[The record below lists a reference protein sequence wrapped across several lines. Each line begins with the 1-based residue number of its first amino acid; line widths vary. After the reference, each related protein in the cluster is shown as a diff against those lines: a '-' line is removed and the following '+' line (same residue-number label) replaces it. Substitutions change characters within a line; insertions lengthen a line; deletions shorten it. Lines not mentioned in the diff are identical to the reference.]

1 MAEKHACTPDDV
13 KHVLYERPHSP
24 RGYKKEY
31 LSQNL
36 TEMEEQ
42 FIICASCEGIM
53 RDASTNEGEITCDL
67 CCNKRFDAKPVKQVR
82 SLVAKLGIKCPLLR
96 DCEWIGQ
103 LSEAE
108 EHFGICGSTLVSCP
122 LGCESVVK
130 RRETD
135 QHTGNECQ
143 LRKVNCNFC
152 GSTFQSV
159 VLMDH
164 VEICPDQPIN
174 CDCGIEIPRS
184 KMDMHIETECPFG
197 EVECPYAK
205 YSCKIGNMPRKD
217 LLAHKK
223 EFYIEHQD
231 MLEEENKRTKEEN
244 EGMQE
249 RYKKLE
255 NRTKHLE
262 QENHE
267 LKRAIQTK
275 REIDGLDL
283 KINFNTRE
291 PKLEANEFK
300 IAYNEFKCILSS
312 VDPIRISIKRSIF
325 RAATYGSL
333 PLSECRLFMDPTNR
347 LQEEYFEVFRFNLKF
362 AGGTKECVLTLDK
375 SIYSSY
381 IQEDGTLIMRLYF
394 F

>member
-36 TEMEEQ
+36 TEMEKQ
-42 FIICASCEGIM
+42 LIICAICEGIM

-67 CCNKRFDAKPVKQVR
+67 CCTKRFDAKPVKQVR
-82 SLVAKLGIKCPLLR
+82 SLVAKLSIKCPLLR
-96 DCEWIGQ
+96 DCEWTGQ

-108 EHFGICGSTLVSCP
+108 EHFGICGSTLVLCP

-159 VLMDH
+159 FLMDH
-164 VEICPDQPIN
+164 VGICPFQPID

-217 LLAHKK
+217 LLTHKK

-231 MLEEENKRTKEEN
+231 MLEEETSKLMEALKTKKDLTEVDFLVN
-244 EGMQE
+244 LKG
-249 RYKKLE
+249 
-255 NRTKHLE
+255 
-262 QENHE
+262 NHKSRKE
-267 LKRAIQTK
+267 P
-275 REIDGLDL
+275 EY
-283 KINFNTRE
+283 INGNTRFRFR
-291 PKLEANEFK
+291 L
-300 IAYNEFKCILSS
+300 LS
-312 VDPIRISIKRSIF
+312 VDPIVIRIQSDSPPIRIPNF
-325 RAATYGSL
+325 NIL
-333 PLSECRLFMDPTNR
+333 ECRLILDKLSKTK
-347 LQEEYFEVFRFNLKF
+347 ESYFEVMNLNFK
-362 AGGTKECVLTLDK
+362 GGRENTIKLEKEN
-375 SIYSSY
+375 YSQY
-381 IQEDGTLIMRLYF
+381 VRKDGNLLIRMF
-394 F
+394 FDIKM